1 MKVCVY
7 GLWHL
12 GCVTAAC
19 LAERGHTVTGL
30 DPDGAVVAR
39 LQTGKAPLFEPGL
52 DELLQ
57 KNLAN
62 GRLRFTTEAAPA
74 VQDCA
79 VVWVT
84 FDTPVNEQDEADTAF
99 VHQKVVELL
108 PLLPAGALVLL
119 SSQMPVGSV
128 ARLEAQAQTDAPGR
142 GLRFACS
149 PENLRLGQAIKVFT
163 EPDRIIAGCRTP
175 ADRETLRELF
185 APITDKVEWMGV
197 ESAEMTKHAINS
209 FLALSVCFI
218 NEIATLCERYGADA
232 GEVARGLKT
241 EARIGPKA
249 YLSPGGAFAG
259 GTLARDVAFLSQMG
273 EAAGVGVQ
281 LIRAIRAS
289 NDTHRTWA
297 LQRLRELWDGQL
309 AGQRVAVWGLT
320 YKPGTDTLRRSSSVE
335 LCRQLAAAGAIIQ
348 AFDPAI
354 TALPAEL
361 ATSIRLCA
369 TAEAALEGAQ
379 ALVLA
384 TPWPA
389 FRQVPAAA
397 IARALQGGL
406 VLDADRFLAQQLA
419 GEGALK
425 YVTVGRPVT

>member
-19 LAERGHTVTGL
+19 LAERGHEVTGL
-30 DPDGAVVAR
+30 DPDGEVVAR
-39 LQTGKAPLFEPGL
+39 LQEGKAPLFEPGL

-57 KNLAN
+57 KNLAS
-62 GRLRFTTEAAPA
+62 GRLRFTHEASRA
-74 VQDCA
+74 VQDAA

-84 FDTPVNEQDEADTAF
+84 FDTPVNDQDEADTDF
-99 VHQKVVELL
+99 VHQKIVELL

-128 ARLEAQAQTDAPGR
+128 ARLEAQAQADLPGR

-163 EPDRIIAGCRTP
+163 EPDRIIAGCRKP
-175 ADRETLRELF
+175 ADRELLRALF

-259 GTLARDVAFLSQMG
+259 GTLARDVAFLSHMG
-273 EAAGVGVQ
+273 QSADLPLQ

-289 NDTHRTWA
+289 NDTHRAWA
-297 LQRLRELWDGQL
+297 LQRLRELWGGQL
-309 AGQRVAVWGLT
+309 ADKRVAVWGLT

-335 LCRQLAAAGAIIQ
+335 LCRQLAASGVVVQ
-348 AFDPAI
+348 AFDPAV
-354 TALPAEL
+354 AEL
-361 ATSIRLCA
+361 PEELAASIRLCA
-369 TAEAALEGAQ
+369 SAEAALEGAQ

-389 FRQVPAAA
+389 FRQIPAAT
-397 IARALQGGL
+397 IAGALPGGL

-419 GEGALK
+419 GVTALK

>member
-19 LAERGHTVTGL
+19 LADRGHTVTGL

-62 GRLRFTTEAAPA
+62 GRLHFTPDAAQA

-84 FDTPVNEQDEADTAF
+84 FDTPVNEQDEADTTF
-99 VHQKVVELL
+99 VHQKVVALF
-108 PLLPAGALVLL
+108 PLLPAGALILL

-128 ARLEAQAQTDAPGR
+128 ARLEAQALTDAPGR

-149 PENLRLGQAIKVFT
+149 PENLRLGRAIKVFT

-175 ADRETLRELF
+175 ADRELLRELF

-232 GEVARGLKT
+232 AEVARGLKT

-273 EAAGVGVQ
+273 ESAGVGVQ
-281 LIRAIRAS
+281 LIRSIRAS
-289 NDTHRTWA
+289 NDAHRTWA

-309 AGQRVAVWGLT
+309 AGRRVAVWGLT
-320 YKPGTDTLRRSSSVE
+320 YIPGTDTLRRSSSVE
-335 LCRQLAAAGAIIQ
+335 LCRQLAAAGATIQ
-348 AFDPAI
+348 AFDPAVA
-354 TALPAEL
+354 ALPAEL
-361 ATSIRLCA
+361 AASIHLCA

-389 FRQVPAAA
+389 FRQVPAAV

-406 VLDADRFLAQQLA
+406 VLDADRFLSPQLA
-419 GEGALK
+419 GETALQ

>member
-1 MKVCVY
+1 VKVCVY

-19 LAERGHTVTGL
+19 LAERGHQVTGL
-30 DPDGAVVAR
+30 DPADEVVAR
-39 LQTGKAPLFEPGL
+39 LQAGKAPLFEPGL
-52 DELLQ
+52 DELIQ
-57 KNLAN
+57 KNLAA
-62 GRLRFTTEAAPA
+62 GRLRFTRDAAEA
-74 VQDCA
+74 VQDGA

-99 VHQKVVELL
+99 VQRKVVELF

-128 ARLEAQAQTDAPGR
+128 RSLEAQAQADVPGR

-163 EPDRIIAGCRTP
+163 EPDRIIAGCRTA
-175 ADRETLRELF
+175 ADRELLRELF

-259 GTLARDVAFLSQMG
+259 GTLARDVAFLSHMG
-273 EAAGVGVQ
+273 ESAGVGVP
-281 LIRAIRAS
+281 LIRAIRTS
-289 NDTHRTWA
+289 NDAHRAWA
-297 LQRLRELWDGQL
+297 LQRLHELWGGAL
-309 AGQRVAVWGLT
+309 AGQCVAVWGLT

-335 LCRQLAAAGAIIQ
+335 LCRQLLAAGAVIQ

-354 TALPAEL
+354 AVLPADL
-361 ATSIRLCA
+361 AASICLCTSA
-369 TAEAALEGAQ
+369 AAALDGAQ
-379 ALVLA
+379 ALVMA

-389 FRQVPAAA
+389 FRQVPATV
-397 IARALQGGL
+397 IARALRGGL

-419 GEGALK
+419 GETGLK

>member
-273 EAAGVGVQ
+273 EAADVGVQ

-289 NDTHRTWA
+289 NDAHRTWA